1 MFYILDSN
9 MNFSH
14 FNLAIEL
21 WFPCH
26 PPSSLLFDFSF
37 DIIVIYENIIFSSNL
52 WRQLQTFYI
61 TCREKDLKTVS
72 SFKVQAS
79 YITFTWLVLF
89 CPLWECQKGYH
100 VWYKPQD
107 IIYYIKIFKIYF
119 YNIKIISYFANVSY

>member
-37 DIIVIYENIIFSSNL
+37 DIIVIYDTAPLRYTYQIRRVARVLSTEYGSPHICGHRIVENEMIS
-52 WRQLQTFYI
+52 
-61 TCREKDLKTVS
+61 REKMEKTQ
-72 SFKVQAS
+72 F
-79 YITFTWLVLF
+79 
-89 CPLWECQKGYH
+89 
-100 VWYKPQD
+100 
-107 IIYYIKIFKIYF
+107 
-119 YNIKIISYFANVSY
+119 